1 MVMQGGRRPNPAGAK
16 LVACGMRADDFV
28 AALHEVKATAI
39 LRTTSAQA
47 GRQAMEAAVRGGF
60 RIVEFTLNTPGALEL
75 IREFSGRP
83 GVVVGAG
90 TVLSVDEA
98 MAARAAGAGFLVS
111 PVADPAV
118 ISIAQKMGIAII
130 PGTFTPAEMLHAYR
144 HGAPLQKLFPA
155 PANGPAFVRAC
166 LGPMPFLRI
175 VPTNGVDATNAAE
188 YLKAG
193 AWALGFTNS
202 LFVADEILG
211 ERWDAIEARARTLLS
226 SLRAS

>member
-1 MVMQGGRRPNPAGAK
+1 MRP
-16 LVACGMRADDFV
+16 DDFV

-39 LRTTSAQA
+39 LRTSNPVAA
-47 GRQAMEAAVRGGF
+47 RQAMEAAVRGGF
-60 RIVEFTLNTPGALEL
+60 RIVEFTLNTPGALDL
-75 IREFSGRP
+75 IRDFASRP
-83 GVVVGAG
+83 GVLVGAG

-98 MAARAAGAGFLVS
+98 MAARAAGANFFVS
-111 PVADPAV
+111 PVADPVV
-118 ISIAQKMGIAII
+118 ISVAQKMGVAII
-130 PGTFTPAEMLHAYR
+130 PGVFTPAEMLNAYR

-155 PANGPAFVRAC
+155 PGNGPAFVRAC

-202 LFVADEILG
+202 LFVQEEIMAG
-211 ERWDAIEARARTLLS
+211 QWDAIESRARTLLQT
-226 SLRAS
+226 LKMT